1 MSRGLKWFTG
11 ITVTVFVAIGTLLYL
26 VRFNDGPMEIISG
39 GPFISGELVTDVDD
53 WSFLSGR
60 ATIELQTMLPP
71 RSRTMWLVVYDN
83 RLFVLSSYM
92 NTMVGKVWKKWPRT
106 IEKNNLAVVR
116 ADNRLYR
123 LQLIRHHDGEFVE
136 PVLELFN
143 EKYHTSQTADDI
155 EAGNAW
161 LFELT
166 TR

>member
-11 ITVTVFVAIGTLLYL
+11 ITVTVFVAIGTLFYL

-39 GPFISGELVTDVDD
+39 GPFIRGELVTDVDD

-116 ADNRLYR
+116 ADDKLYQ
-123 LQLIRHHDGEFVE
+123 LQLIRRHEGKFVE

-143 EKYHTSQTADDI
+143 EKYHTTQKAEDI
-155 EAGNAW
+155 ELGNAW

-166 TR
+166 AR